1 MRLLFRIFF
10 LLPLFHE
17 RARITLLLLNRT
29 RENFISYFARVT
41 VAPAFLTS
49 YTFLTQ
55 FVATAE
61 LVFEFSYLSLSL
73 FLFLSSPSS
82 HTNLSPRHPSS
93 SFPSFVHIS
102 STHVI
107 GSIRGVP
114 INPQGVSLDRWL
126 TENTIVYHTDPLSLY
141 MRYHHRLIHYPV
153 HNTRH

>member
-1 MRLLFRIFF
+1 MRGDLTRGYYFEYFF

-41 VAPAFLTS
+41 VAPASPTS

-73 FLFLSSPSS
+73 SFSFYLLPLLTLTFHPGILLRVFPLSSVYPAL
-82 HTNLSPRHPSS
+82 TL
-93 SFPSFVHIS
+93 
-102 STHVI
+102 
-107 GSIRGVP
+107 
-114 INPQGVSLDRWL
+114 LDQ
-126 TENTIVYHTDPLSLY
+126 YAGFQ
-141 MRYHHRLIHYPV
+141 LIHRGYPS
-153 HNTRH
+153 TDG